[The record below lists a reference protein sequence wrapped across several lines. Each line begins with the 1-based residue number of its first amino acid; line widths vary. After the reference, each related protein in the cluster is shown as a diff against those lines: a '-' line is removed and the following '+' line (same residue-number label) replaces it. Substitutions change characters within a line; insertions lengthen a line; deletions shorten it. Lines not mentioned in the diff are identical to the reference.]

1 MINLSLLR
9 ENEAIQKILGK
20 VEIETIIK
28 KINGTK
34 LKQVERNYL
43 SRSIRPKLIGSA
55 LLTQQN
61 ILESIQRSHKANRNF
76 IIFNLAKYGY
86 NLISNHPL
94 SYKDKKIELE
104 HLISYIV
111 SECPEPRFIEA
122 IPILLLKNKINP
134 YLLFEISLKKDIKNQ
149 IGYLLETSFIISDE
163 FNLNNKISYLK
174 DLLKYLELHKSEERI
189 LGKEENEQY
198 KEFLRKTRSARI
210 KKWNLLGRYFDKD
223 FIKIWENY
231 LK

>member
-1 MINLSLLR
+1 MINLGLLR

-61 ILESIQRSHKANRNF
+61 ILESIQRTHKINRNF

-86 NLISNHPL
+86 NIIPNYPS
-94 SYKDKKIELE
+94 SFKDKKIKLE
-104 HLISYIV
+104 YLISHII

-134 YLLFEISLKKDIKNQ
+134 YLLLEISLKKDIKNQ
-149 IGYLLETSFIISDE
+149 IGYLLETSFIIGNK
-163 FNLNNKISYLK
+163 FNLNNKISV
-174 DLLKYLELHKSEERI
+174 
-189 LGKEENEQY
+189 
-198 KEFLRKTRSARI
+198 
-210 KKWNLLGRYFDKD
+210 
-223 FIKIWENY
+223 KIPSQ
-231 LK
+231 

>member
-1 MINLSLLR
+1 MANLSLLR
-9 ENEAIQKILGK
+9 ENEDIQKILGK

-28 KINGTK
+28 KINGAK

-55 LLTQQN
+55 ILTQQN
-61 ILESIQRSHKANRNF
+61 ILESIQKSHKANRNF
-76 IIFNLAKYGY
+76 IIFNLGKYGY
-86 NLISNHPL
+86 DLIPPHSFNF
-94 SYKDKKIELE
+94 KDKIELE
-104 HLISYIV
+104 YLISYII

-122 IPILLLKNKINP
+122 IPILILRNKINP

-149 IGYLLETSFIISDE
+149 IGYLLETSFIISDK
-163 FNLNNKISYLK
+163 FNFGNRIYYLK
-174 DLLKYLELHKSEERI
+174 DLLKYLETHKNEERI
-189 LGKEENEQY
+189 LGKEENEKY
-198 KEFLRKTRSARI
+198 KEFLRKTRSTRM

-223 FIKIWENY
+223 FIKIGENY

>member
-86 NLISNHPL
+86 NLIHNHP
-94 SYKDKKIELE
+94 SNSKDKIIELE
-104 HLISYIV
+104 HLISYIL

-134 YLLFEISLKKDIKNQ
+134 YLLLEISLNKDIKNQ
-149 IGYLLETSFIISDE
+149 MGYLLETAFIIGNK
-163 FNLNNKISYLK
+163 FNLNNKIFYLK
-174 DLLKYLELHKSEERI
+174 DLLKYLEIHKNEERI
-189 LGKEENEQY
+189 LGKEEDEKY
-198 KEFLRKTRSARI
+198 KLFLRKTRPARM

-223 FIKIWENY
+223 FISLGETY
-231 LK
+231 